1 MQTNTEQVGKPVFDG
16 KAIFLLRQFSNQY
29 FPTDSW
35 SNRLYKFKNTAQFPI
50 SGYFADRQPTKL
62 KQVIKSF
69 VNEPQ
74 RLCNLWSPDYFR
86 ESKDAQL
93 TFYDQ
98 PERLGPTTG
107 Y

>member
-16 KAIFLLRQFSNQY
+16 KAIFCCEQFFQSVFSYGFMKQQA
-29 FPTDSW
+29 
-35 SNRLYKFKNTAQFPI
+35 LQIKNTAQFPI

-62 KQVIKSF
+62 KQVRKTF

-98 PERLGPTTG
+98 PERLGPSTG